1 MLKEQESHVRM
12 PRPATT
18 ASALPVVS
26 LLTPSK
32 RRSSRR
38 LPSSPASLGSL
49 AASACSISNVASSSA
64 TVACSADS
72 GSDCEE
78 TPRLPDDWLLLEY
91 ELLEY
96 VDALPRA
103 FTDRMASELEA
114 QAQDLGELRSTNA
127 RLRAAAS
134 LQTVGL
140 APVSEVTASAGT
152 AKTHASCTSPTSSD
166 TTGESVKA
174 KALAEGARRLEAK
187 ARHIKEAAD
196 HELQVISKLRRTY
209 EEQTQNLRADAV
221 EDAARRRE
229 LREATTEVSWLRC
242 RVLQLEATQ
251 RHAEARARR
260 RQHEDKR
267 LDAELERLRVEV
279 ARWRAK
285 APEPECTLEFEDKRQ
300 LNADR
305 FAAAVW
311 GGA

>member
-1 MLKEQESHVRM
+1 MKENHVEML
-12 PRPATT
+12 RPGTT
-18 ASALPVVS
+18 AAAAPMVS
-26 LLTPSK
+26 LLTPAK
-32 RRSSRR
+32 TTRSGRR
-38 LPSSPASLGSL
+38 LPDSPASLGSL
-49 AASACSISNVASSSA
+49 AAPACSMSNACNTSG

-114 QAQDLGELRSTNA
+114 QAQHLGELRSTNA

-134 LQTVGL
+134 SHTLGSAL
-140 APVSEVTASAGT
+140 VSEVVPPVGT
-152 AKTHASCTSPTSSD
+152 ARPHASCASPTSSD
-166 TTGESVKA
+166 RAGESVRA
-174 KALAEGARRLEAK
+174 KTLAEGARRLEEK

-196 HELQVISKLRRTY
+196 HELQVISQLRRTC
-209 EEQTQNLRADAV
+209 EEQTQSLRAEAA
-221 EDAARRRE
+221 EDAARRRR

-251 RHAEARARR
+251 RHADARARR
-260 RQHEDKR
+260 REQEDKR

-285 APEPECTLEFEDKRQ
+285 APEPESMLQCEDRRQ
-300 LNADR
+300 LNAER
-305 FAAAVW
+305 FAAAAW